1 MIGLPDE
8 AIAAKYLIK
17 THFVAKVLKFYPETQ
32 TVDVVQDTYDF
43 TNTVV
48 GDIVVKNEFGQN
60 VVVGLM
66 KPVVLYGIPVQQ
78 LRWGQFT
85 IQACP
90 KEGDTGYIEVFT
102 NDISTWMKDGGIA
115 IPSSDRHFTKENS
128 VFVPFMANNV
138 NATENYVD
146 NENTLVIKSN
156 NASVTITDSQ
166 EEGQDPVVDIET
178 NSKTVHINADD
189 GITIKGDLDIT
200 GDLTMTGDVNTT
212 GDVTVTGTISAT
224 GKISSQT
231 DVVVKTPAGNVSLL
245 SHTHT
250 SAAPGSPTSTPILVP
265 PTPQGV

>member
-1 MIGLPDE
+1 MIGLPEE

-17 THFVAKVLKFYPETQ
+17 THFVARVLKFYPETQ

-43 TNTVV
+43 SNTIV

-66 KPVVLYGIPVQQ
+66 KPVILYGIPVQQ
-78 LRWGQFT
+78 LRWGQFS

-128 VFVPFMANNV
+128 VFVPFMANNT
-138 NATENYVD
+138 NKTEDYVD
-146 NENTLVIKSN
+146 NESTLVIKSN
-156 NASVTITDSQ
+156 NASVKITDSQ

-178 NSKTVHINADD
+178 NSKTVHINAED
-189 GITIKGDLDIT
+189 GISVDGNVDIT
-200 GDLTMTGDVNTT
+200 GDLTVSGTITADGDIKSTNGDV
-212 GDVTVTGTISAT
+212 VAGTISL
-224 GKISSQT
+224 K
-231 DVVVKTPAGNVSLL
+231 N
-245 SHTHT
+245 HTHMFT
-250 SAAPGSPTSTPILVP
+250 YSAGPSAGAEGTTNT
-265 PTPQGV
+265 PTPGV